1 MSCPCILV
9 ADTCHNTYEA
19 LCALRLSIVN
29 NLGGTLLAEG
39 SAHLFIHICDRLLS
53 LPIHIEDLQKG
64 FVHTLIA
71 GEARLQGKMA
81 VSNHQK
87 EEGFEFTFFLRAC
100 QAITLEI

>member
-1 MSCPCILV
+1 M
-9 ADTCHNTYEA
+9 NK
-19 LCALRLSIVN
+19 
-29 NLGGTLLAEG
+29 LGGTLLAEG
-39 SAHLFIHICDRLLS
+39 SAHLFIHIGDRLLS

-87 EEGFEFTFFLRAC
+87 EEGLEFKFFLRAC
-100 QAITLEI
+100 QAPILKSDNKK